1 MTVNAATIQ
10 TYDNSVLRED
20 LAEQYSMISPEEC
33 PFQTAIG
40 QTEASTQPHHEWS
53 VLDLQAVD
61 NANRVAEGEDNP
73 AVDPGDLADRRSNY
87 TQISDKMVK
96 VSQTSEASDAAA
108 EDVQRIA
115 KQIALKIRALKRD
128 METMLLQNVPADPGA
143 ADGATVRQTAGMPA
157 FLFTNTHGEAGG
169 ADPTLSGTTTGYPDV
184 AAVPGTV
191 PVPLTEDIF
200 NDIIQSCWENGGAPN
215 IAMVNANNKRV
226 ISETFTGTSTKYK
239 DAIDKQIV
247 NAVDIYDSDFG
258 VFSIVPNRFQPTIAA
273 SNYYV
278 LLLDPEYA
286 GVSFLETVR
295 QKPLA
300 ETGHSKNR
308 LVWCEYALQVDNEG
322 AHGII
327 RDTNGA
333 AA

>member
-40 QTEASTQPHHEWS
+40 QAEASTQPHHEWS

-61 NANRVAEGEDNP
+61 DANRVAEGEDNP

-87 TQISDKMVK
+87 TQISDKLVK
-96 VSQTSEASDAAA
+96 VSSTSEASDAAA
-108 EDVQRIA
+108 ENVQKIA
-115 KQIALKIRALKRD
+115 KQVALKIRALKRD
-128 METMLLQNVPADPGA
+128 METMLLANVPALPGA
-143 ADGATVRQTAGMPA
+143 TTVARQTAGMPA

-169 ADPTLSGTTTGYPDV
+169 SDPTLSGTTTGYPDV

-191 PVPLTEDIF
+191 PVPLDEDVF
-200 NDIIQSCWENGGAPN
+200 NDVIEQCWISGGNPT
-215 IAMVNANNKRV
+215 IAMVNSNNKRV

-239 DAIDKQIV
+239 DATDKAIV

-258 VFSIVPNRFQPTIAA
+258 KFSVVPNRFQPSIDI
-273 SNYYV
+273 SNWYV
-278 LLLDPEYA
+278 LLLDPDFA

-327 RDTNGA
+327 RDTNGLA
-333 AA
+333 T